1 MLNDQIWN
9 WIASDFHLGE
19 ALTAADKINLLIAL
33 VTALGALGT
42 IGAVVFAAFSA
53 RHAARAVREAATQME
68 LLREQFRT
76 QAFTYILSYER
87 DIEFSKKM
95 DMIRH
100 LDDKSYGDLTPA
112 EKHDIRVTA
121 DFLNHVAHLTRN
133 YYVIPR
139 HIFRLYW
146 FSLDACYQKLIMKM
160 DWLTHFR
167 KEQNSPGL
175 YRQFETLC
183 DPTRRRRIW
192 RGDPDPRV
200 WPDDPE
206 PILAS
211 LRGVG
216 GKLLPAEKKQSVDQ
230 PQKQHWRRS
239 IGSRARRLC

>member
-9 WIASDFHLGE
+9 WIAGNLDLGE
-19 ALTAADKINLLIAL
+19 ALTATNKINLLIAL

-42 IGAVVFAAFSA
+42 MAAVVFAAFSA
-53 RHAARAVREAATQME
+53 RYAARAVREAAAMME
-68 LLREQFRT
+68 LSREQLRAQT
-76 QAFTYILSYER
+76 FTYILSYER

-95 DMIRH
+95 DMIRQF
-100 LDDKSYGDLTPA
+100 DNKSYGDLTPA
-112 EKHDIRVTA
+112 EKHDIRVIA

-133 YYVIPR
+133 YYIFPR

-146 FSLDACYQKLIMKM
+146 FSLDDCHKKLIMKM
-160 DWLTHFR
+160 DWLTQFR

-192 RGDPDPRV
+192 RDDPDPRV

-206 PILAS
+206 PIPAS
-211 LRGVG
+211 LRS
-216 GKLLPAEKKQSVDQ
+216 K
-230 PQKQHWRRS
+230 
-239 IGSRARRLC
+239 ARLG